1 MNRLAL
7 TILGSVVV
15 MFVVL
20 MVFDIHQLIATPI
33 TPYGVNHWVP
43 ELLAVFLIGRWL
55 VNKFNAVTVLTIG
68 ICVALYSLLTY
79 TLMNLAT
86 LGIGTSTVFAGVF
99 LMGVWSG
106 TKGRKDNFS

>member
-55 VNKFNAVTVLTIG
+55 VGKFRAVTVVTIG
-68 ICVALYSLLTY
+68 ICLFLYSLLTY

-86 LGIGTSTVFAGVF
+86 LGIGTASIFVGVF
-99 LMGVWSG
+99 LMGVWTG
-106 TKGRKDNFS
+106 TKGKD